1 MSDTKIILTRKQK
14 AIIAEAL
21 DVMPEDLEEISVKAS
36 PHKKTSFRDDFS
48 LIFRNNTATLA
59 RMNLTPTAFR
69 IVLYLFSI
77 LDYGNILP
85 DFSQSRIARELGLNK
100 SNVTRAFRELFSRK
114 ILIRDTVDN
123 QVYLNA
129 NLCVKGIPH
138 RFSEEQM
145 DKFCK
150 SRAETDDFDNAFSL
164 YRSGRKRK
172 PAKKTRNAY
181 PADDI
186 PF

>member
-1 MSDTKIILTRKQK
+1 MSDTKIMLTRKQK
-14 AIIAEAL
+14 TIIAEAL
-21 DVMPEDLEEISVKAS
+21 DVMPEDLEEIRVKAS

-48 LIFRNNTATLA
+48 LIFKNNTAALA

-85 DFSQSRIARELGLNK
+85 GFSQSRIARELGLNK
-100 SNVTRAFRELFSRK
+100 SNVTRAFRELFAEK
-114 ILIRDTVDN
+114 ILLRDTEDN
-123 QVYLNA
+123 HVYLNS

-138 RFSEEQM
+138 RFSEVQM
-145 DKFCK
+145 DKFRK
-150 SRAETDDFDNAFSL
+150 SIAETDDFDNAFSL
-164 YRSGRKRK
+164 YRSGRQRK
-172 PAKKTRNAY
+172 PAKKTRNAC

>member
-1 MSDTKIILTRKQK
+1 KMILTRKQK

-21 DVMPEDLEEISVKAS
+21 NVMPEDLGEIRVKAS

-48 LIFRNNTATLA
+48 LIFKNNTATLA

-85 DFSQSRIARELGLNK
+85 GFSQSRIARELGLNK
-100 SNVTRAFRELFSRK
+100 SNVTRAFRELFAENT
-114 ILIRDTVDN
+114 LLRDTADN
-123 QVYLNA
+123 NVYLNS

-145 DKFCK
+145 DKFRK
-150 SRAETDDFDNAFSL
+150 SRAETDDFENAFSL
-164 YRSGRKRK
+164 YRSGRQRK
-172 PAKKTRNAY
+172 PAKKTRNAC

>member
-1 MSDTKIILTRKQK
+1 MSDTKIMLTRKQK

-21 DVMPEDLEEISVKAS
+21 NVIPEDLEEIRIKTSVN
-36 PHKKTSFRDDFS
+36 KKTSFRDDFS
-48 LIFRNNTATLA
+48 LIFKKNTATLA

-85 DFSQSRIARELGLNK
+85 EFSQSRIAGELGLNK
-100 SNVTRAFRELFSRK
+100 SNVTRAFRELFAEK
-114 ILIRDTVDN
+114 ILLRNTGDN
-123 QVYLNA
+123 HVYLNS

-145 DKFCK
+145 DKFSK
-150 SRAETDDFDNAFSL
+150 SRTETDDFENAFSF
-164 YRSGRKRK
+164 YRSGYKTK
-172 PAKKTRNAY
+172 PVKKARNRF